1 MKTNKQ
7 NCTVHFLP
15 ARAGD
20 CFVLEFENKNCI
32 LIDCGYSITYREE
45 LKPLLQKLAQ
55 KGCRISLMI
64 ITHVDEDHILGAI
77 SFLEENGDAAHP
89 RIIQVDEIWH
99 NGIFNTIMNSE
110 WFRRRETENVSEETV
125 RKYEVICGILKK
137 QMQGEGG
144 TISALQSRMFEEIC
158 ARYQYRVNDRFDK
171 GCVVKDKSCCF
182 GDCEIQILS
191 PGMTE
196 LQKLQKMLDR
206 ELIRTF
212 GKDYLWKRTEE
223 FEELLTL
230 MAFYQGKD
238 EPGAFT
244 RQQIAAG
251 TRDIREWIGTSNLA
265 QMNEI
270 NCASIVVAIRY
281 RGLKLLFMGDSESEL
296 WKERIEPEYDL
307 IKVSHHGSTKP
318 NLAWMEGTRAKKL
331 LISTNGGNYRHPED
345 DFLARI
351 MMGEFEELYFNYD
364 IQRKPVILAMQ
375 EKYHFKAEFRKRE
388 IILDCAAE
396 EEWAN

>member
-1 MKTNKQ
+1 MKKNKH

-20 CFVLEFENKNCI
+20 CFVLEFENKKCI

-45 LKPLLQKLAQ
+45 LKPLLQKLAK

-77 SFLEENGDAAHP
+77 SFLEENGDVEHP

-110 WFRRRETENVSEETV
+110 LFRRREAEDISEETV
-125 RKYEVICGILKK
+125 TKYKTVCGILKK
-137 QMQGEGG
+137 QMQGERG
-144 TISALQSRMFEEIC
+144 TISAPQSKMFEEIC
-158 ARYQYRVNDRFDK
+158 AKYHYRVNDRFDK
-171 GCVVKDKSCCF
+171 GCVVKNQSCRL

-196 LQKLQKMLDR
+196 LEKLQKKLDR

-223 FEELLTL
+223 FEQLLTL
-230 MAFYQGKD
+230 IAFYRGK
-238 EPGAFT
+238 EEQRTFT
-244 RQQIAAG
+244 KQQIAAG

-265 QMNEI
+265 SMNEI
-270 NCASIVVAIRY
+270 NCASIVIVIRY
-281 RGLKLLFMGDSESEL
+281 RSLKLLFMGDSESEL
-296 WKERIEPEYDL
+296 WIEQIEPQYDL

-331 LISTNGGNYRHPED
+331 LVSTNGGNHRHPED

-351 MMGEFEELYFNYD
+351 MMGKFDELYFNYD
-364 IQRKPVILAMQ
+364 IHRKPVILAMQ

-388 IILDCAAE
+388 IVLDCLAGE
-396 EEWAN
+396 G

>member
-7 NCTVHFLP
+7 NCIVHFLP

-20 CFVLEFENKNCI
+20 CFVLEFDNKNCI
-32 LIDCGYSITYREE
+32 LIDCGYSVTYREE
-45 LKPLLQKLAQ
+45 LKPLLQKLAK

-89 RIIQVDEIWH
+89 TIIQVDEVWH
-99 NGIFNTIMNSE
+99 NGIFNTIMNLE
-110 WFRRRETENVSEETV
+110 LFRRRETEKVPEEIVT
-125 RKYEVICGILKK
+125 KCKTICGKLKK
-137 QMQGEGG
+137 QMQGESA
-144 TISALQSRMFEEIC
+144 TISAPQSRMFEKIC
-158 ARYQYRVNDRFDK
+158 AKYHYRVNSGFDK
-171 GCVVKDKSCCF
+171 KCVVKNRSCRF

-196 LQKLQKMLDR
+196 LEKLQKKLDW

-223 FEELLTL
+223 FEELFGLI
-230 MAFYQGKD
+230 AFYRGMD
-238 EPGAFT
+238 EPGTFT
-244 RQQIAAG
+244 MQQIAAG
-251 TRDIREWIGTSNLA
+251 TGDIQEWIGTSNLTK
-265 QMNEI
+265 MNEI
-270 NCASIVVAIRY
+270 NCASIVVVIRY
-281 RGLKLLFMGDSESEL
+281 QGLKLLFMGDSESEL
-296 WKERIEPEYDL
+296 WREQMEPQYDL

-318 NLAWMEGTRAKKL
+318 NLAWMKGTSAKKL
-331 LISTNGGNYRHPED
+331 LISTNGNHRHPED
-345 DFLARI
+345 EFLARA

-388 IILDCAAE
+388 IVLDCVTGE
-396 EEWAN
+396 G